1 MPACV
6 DTQEARLDI
15 VVCDKR
21 PVTRQEE
28 RAVASHQ
35 DVPDGMPIDIVDG
48 EGVLFIVVIVLAAS
62 NKRDTACSNEIG
74 RRYEARNG
82 IVTVATATP
91 APSITGKLTSV
102 TPGMASLSTCS

>member
-48 EGVLFIVVIVLAAS
+48 EGVLFDHINEATGLRAS
-62 NKRDTACSNEIG
+62 G
-74 RRYEARNG
+74 R
-82 IVTVATATP
+82 
-91 APSITGKLTSV
+91 PSSW
-102 TPGMASLSTCS
+102 